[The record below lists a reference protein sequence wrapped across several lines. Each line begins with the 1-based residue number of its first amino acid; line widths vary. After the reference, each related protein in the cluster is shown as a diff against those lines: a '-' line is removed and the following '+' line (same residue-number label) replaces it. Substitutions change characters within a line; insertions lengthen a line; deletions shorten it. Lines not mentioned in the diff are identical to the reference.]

1 MKITKSKISNL
12 KITKPQISN
21 LKITQASILN
31 IKITKNQRKI
41 YKIFSTLSLAF
52 LALISSSCSKNKIVS
67 TLEKEQLFELNYGN
81 FEDELNI
88 FDLKN
93 VSFINTSLAM
103 KDGFFYIAN
112 GESKKIME
120 MNSYGDLLTLFY
132 NEETNPPPSFVNAL
146 ETSSATRK
154 AVSYPFNEISKIC
167 VDSQKKL
174 YVVEKLPSERQEFDE
189 NKKVLLSNV
198 VLRFDENS
206 NFVDYLG
213 QEGSSGTPFP
223 YIKNIYA
230 NNKGELIVVC
240 LVGTGYEVFIFSQE
254 GFLKYKIP
262 IEKNNVPNPIQDSLQ
277 ESFYSVDAIIP
288 DNNLHFLYLKVDYF
302 TNYVDESSRVQSGID
317 YIASYIYPLDAET
330 GVYSD
335 PLLIPPYQEEL
346 AEGLSKTE
354 YNIPYDFIGCTDNNW
369 FFFMVSSEDGLNI
382 QMVQGDGSRI
392 LNRKLELNHSESLFY
407 TFNLDNSGIISVLTV
422 KKDKADVSWWRTDSL
437 IQAVIKN

>member
-12 KITKPQISN
+12 KITK
-21 LKITQASILN
+21 
-31 IKITKNQRKI
+31 NQQKI
-41 YKIFSTLSLAF
+41 YKIFSSLSLAF
-52 LALISSSCSKNKIVS
+52 LALISNSCARSKIVS

-93 VSFINTSLAM
+93 VSFINTNLAM

-112 GESKKIME
+112 SESKKIME

-132 NEETNPPPSFVNAL
+132 NEETNPPPSFVNAS

-154 AVSYPFNEISKIC
+154 AVSYPFNQISKIC

-174 YVVEKLPSERQEFDE
+174 YVVEKLPSERQEFDQD
-189 NKKVLLSNV
+189 KKVSLSNI

-213 QEGSSGTPFP
+213 QEGSRGTPFP

-240 LVGTGYEVFIFSQE
+240 IVGSGYEVFLFSEE
-254 GFLKYKIP
+254 GYLKYKIP
-262 IEKNNVPNPIQDSLQ
+262 IEKRNVPNPVQDNRL

-288 DNNLHFLYLKVDYF
+288 DNNFHRLYLKVDYF

-317 YIASYIYPLDAET
+317 YVASYIYPLDAET
-330 GVYSD
+330 GIYSE

-354 YNIPYDFIGCTDNNW
+354 YSIPYDFIGVTDNNW
-369 FFFMVSSEDGLNI
+369 LFFMLSSEDGLNI

-392 LNRKLELNHSESLFY
+392 LNRKLELNHEESLFS
-407 TFNLDNSGIISVLTV
+407 TFNLDNSGIISMLTV
-422 KKDKADVSWWRTDSL
+422 KKDKADVSWWRTDTL

>member
-12 KITKPQISN
+12 KITK
-21 LKITQASILN
+21 
-31 IKITKNQRKI
+31 NQQKI
-41 YKIFSTLSLAF
+41 YKIFSSLSLAF
-52 LALISSSCSKNKIVS
+52 LALISNSCARSKIVS

-93 VSFINTSLAM
+93 VSFINTNLAM

-112 GESKKIME
+112 SESKKIME

-132 NEETNPPPSFVNAL
+132 NEETNPPPSFVNAS

-154 AVSYPFNEISKIC
+154 AVSYPFNQISKIC

-174 YVVEKLPSERQEFDE
+174 YVVEKLPSERQEFDQD
-189 NKKVLLSNV
+189 KKVSLSNI

-213 QEGSSGTPFP
+213 QEGSRGTPFP

-230 NNKGELIVVC
+230 NNKSELIVVC
-240 LVGTGYEVFIFSQE
+240 IVGSGYEVFLFSEE
-254 GFLKYKIP
+254 GYLKYKIP
-262 IEKNNVPNPIQDSLQ
+262 IEKRNVPNPVQDNRL

-288 DNNLHFLYLKVDYF
+288 DNNFHRLYLKVDYF

-317 YIASYIYPLDAET
+317 YVASYIYPLDAET
-330 GVYSD
+330 GIYSE

-354 YNIPYDFIGCTDNNW
+354 YSIPYDFIGVTDNNW
-369 FFFMVSSEDGLNI
+369 LFFMLSSEDGLNI

-392 LNRKLELNHSESLFY
+392 LNRKLELNHAESLFS
-407 TFNLDNSGIISVLTV
+407 TFNLDNSGIISMLTV
-422 KKDKADVSWWRTDSL
+422 KKDKADVSWWRTDTL

>member
-12 KITKPQISN
+12 KITK
-21 LKITQASILN
+21 
-31 IKITKNQRKI
+31 NQQKI
-41 YKIFSTLSLAF
+41 YKIFSSLSLVF
-52 LALISSSCSKNKIVS
+52 LCFFSNSCARSKIVS

-88 FDLKN
+88 FDLRN
-93 VSFINTSLAM
+93 VSFINTNLAM

-112 GESKKIME
+112 SESKKIME

-132 NEETNPPPSFVNAL
+132 NEETNPPPSFVNAS

-154 AVSYPFNEISKIC
+154 AVSYPFNQISKIC

-174 YVVEKLPSERQEFDE
+174 YVVEKLPSERQEFDQD
-189 NKKVLLSNV
+189 KKVSLSNI

-213 QEGSSGTPFP
+213 QEGSRGTPFP

-240 LVGTGYEVFIFSQE
+240 IVGSGYEVFLFSEE
-254 GFLKYKIP
+254 GYLKYKIP
-262 IEKNNVPNPIQDSLQ
+262 IEKRNVPNPVQDNRL

-288 DNNLHFLYLKVDYF
+288 DNNFHRLYLKVDYF

-317 YIASYIYPLDAET
+317 YVASYIYPLDAET
-330 GVYSD
+330 GIYSE

-354 YNIPYDFIGCTDNNW
+354 YSIPYDFIGVTDNNW
-369 FFFMVSSEDGLNI
+369 LFFMLSSEDGLNI

-392 LNRKLELNHSESLFY
+392 LNRKLELNHAESLFS
-407 TFNLDNSGIISVLTV
+407 TFNLDNSGIISMLTV
-422 KKDKADVSWWRTDSL
+422 KKDKADVSWWRTDTL